1 MKKVPYKARLWI
13 GVGLIIW
20 SILALVA
27 TIVYASHGA
36 PIWILTVGPILAF
49 VAFIIGII
57 FVPKRK
63 DESEPQKTVSSKI
76 KVNRPKKI
84 HKKKEPFITEEE
96 LEELDDEDEEAM
108 YIDGGD

>member
-36 PIWILTVGPILAF
+36 PIWILIVGPILAF
-49 VAFIIGII
+49 VVFIVGII

-63 DESEPQKTVSSKI
+63 DESQPQKTVSSKI
-76 KVNRPKKI
+76 KVNKPKKI
-84 HKKKEPFITEEE
+84 HKKKKPFITEEE

-108 YIDGGD
+108 HIDGGD